1 MLDPVVAA
9 IVASACERAMR
20 SSADATAVLLVDFL
34 VEAGAD
40 AVAALLDAPGCASV
54 GRCAAASHRRD
65 LDDIHWP
72 SLTHPGSVVWP
83 GVVAEVPSRCAGRR
97 ALEAAAIGY
106 DVVSAV
112 AGILAASGITSWHR
126 TAIAGPAGAAAA
138 VAAARGHPRDR
149 CAGAVAL
156 ALTTAGGVG
165 QTILERSSASG
176 FHRAC
181 AAQNGIAAVEF
192 SDAGVTA
199 PRGVLS
205 GPAGLVAACGG
216 TLPDGV
222 DLSGGGVAP
231 AAIDAAT
238 VRVYPTTGFAQAAV
252 AATCRARERL
262 GAGRAVLA
270 VEVHP
275 AVAAQF
281 AGPPANRHW
290 DLLTAVRSAWAG
302 GDGWTVDRAE
312 FDPQAVEV
320 DLVPTVAVA
329 IGDARVRATAG
340 GVAVT
345 VDVAADFAHPGVDE
359 SLALE
364 KWARRGLARPDERLA
379 AMRAWLDSDEAAD
392 RALFSAVAAP
402 GSDRRPRR

>member
-1 MLDPVVAA
+1 
-9 IVASACERAMR
+9 
-20 SSADATAVLLVDFL
+20 
-34 VEAGAD
+34 
-40 AVAALLDAPGCASV
+40 
-54 GRCAAASHRRD
+54 
-65 LDDIHWP
+65 
-72 SLTHPGSVVWP
+72 VWP
-83 GVVAEVPSRCAGRR
+83 GVVAQVPSRCGGRR

-112 AGILAASGITSWHR
+112 AGIVAASGITRWHR

-138 VAAARGHPRDR
+138 VAAARGYDRDR
-149 CAGAVAL
+149 CAAAVAL

-165 QTILERSSASG
+165 QTMLERSSASG

-181 AAQNGIAAVEF
+181 AAQNGVAAVEF
-192 SDAGVTA
+192 SDAGMTA

-216 TLPDGV
+216 TLPEGV
-222 DLSGGGVAP
+222 DLSGGVAP
-231 AAIDAAT
+231 AAIDEAT

-262 GAGRAVLA
+262 GAGRAALA

-281 AGPPANRHW
+281 AAPPASRHW

-302 GDGWTVDRAE
+302 GDGWSVDRAE
-312 FDPQAVEV
+312 PDQQAVDV
-320 DLVPTVAVA
+320 DLVPTDAVA

-340 GVAVT
+340 GVTVA
-345 VDVAADFAHPGVDE
+345 VDVAADFAHPRVDE
-359 SLALE
+359 SLTLE
-364 KWARRGLARPDERLA
+364 KWARRGLARPNERLA
-379 AMRAWLDSDEAAD
+379 AMRAWLDCDAAAD
-392 RALFSAVAAP
+392 RALFSAVGAP